1 MADEDDSDLRGF
13 RAYGAPED
21 LARRAAEVLATR
33 IEVTAAFLF
42 GSQVSGKAG
51 EYSDVDVAVFTPAR
65 ELMTWD
71 EELDLALLVAS
82 QVAPHIDL
90 QFFRPERMEH
100 PRPGGFE
107 REVLEHGKRVA

>member
-1 MADEDDSDLRGF
+1 V
-13 RAYGAPED
+13 
-21 LARRAAEVLATR
+21 AEVLSTR
-33 IEVTAAFLF
+33 IAVTAVFLF
-42 GSQVSGKAG
+42 GSQVSGRAG

-65 ELMTWD
+65 ESMTWD
-71 EELDLALLVAS
+71 EELDLALLVAT
-82 QVAPHIDL
+82 QVAPHIEL